1 MGVTNLNNIIN
12 FDKIFK
18 SIEKVKKI
26 EEEEQIKKD
35 NIKKLVKKAQL
46 KRG

>member
-1 MGVTNLNNIIN
+1 MNEVID
-12 FDKIFK
+12 FDKVFK
-18 SIEKVKKI
+18 SIEKAKKI
-26 EEEEQIKKD
+26 EEEELIKKD